1 MKESLTATWRSAL
14 PASLGTLFMIGLS
27 SLMEHSGMTQLI
39 AQGLSQALSSY
50 YPRVAALVGTLGAFA
65 TGSNT
70 NSNILFG
77 QMQKGVAALLGI
89 SPLVLL
95 AAQTT
100 GGALGSM
107 ISPAKLAVGGSTN
120 AMKGK
125 EGAALRLTLPIGLA
139 STLFIG
145 LVAWILLK
153 VL

>member
-1 MKESLTATWRSAL
+1 MEWLSLAQEAL
-14 PASLGTLFMIGLS
+14 PVLLKGAGL
-27 SLMEHSGMTQLI
+27 TVFF
-39 AQGLSQALSSY
+39 ALSAMVLGLTLGFV
-50 YPRVAALVGTLGAFA
+50 VAMVRLAKVPLVAPLVGTLGAFA

-145 LVAWILLK
+145 LLAWILLK